1 VTESL
6 PDLTE
11 TKRAIRE
18 KVVQLAR
25 RRGVDATNVKD
36 SELIPESGALDSVG
50 ILELIMWAEMT
61 FGVTIPQSDLTVE
74 NVGTIDAMA
83 TYLQRQ

>member
-83 TYLQRQ
+83 TYLHRQ

>member
-50 ILELIMWAEMT
+50 ILELIIWAEMT

-83 TYLQRQ
+83 TYLHRQ